1 MQMLRFTQHDN
12 SMSVILNNV
21 KDLAPY
27 PRTVGRRRTYGSSR
41 RQ

>member
-21 KDLAPY
+21 KDLAHIHAQ
-27 PRTVGRRRTYGSSR
+27 RQEEDYGNSC